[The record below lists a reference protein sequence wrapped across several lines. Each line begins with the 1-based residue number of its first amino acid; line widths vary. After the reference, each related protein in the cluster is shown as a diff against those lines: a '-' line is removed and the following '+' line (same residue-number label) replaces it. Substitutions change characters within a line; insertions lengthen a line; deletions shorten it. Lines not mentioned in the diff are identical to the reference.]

1 LYFLRDIVEMHLT
14 GVKRLSE
21 NEITDFWNWGG
32 GISEVWVGEFT
43 PKGAGPAWKKPALI
57 SHTHQLKSIILLD
70 SVPMARDVS
79 GSLSNLTA
87 ARVAIEASHT
97 TPKVYEFNG
106 GVYSGLCLAGWSVL
120 FVEGVLVRCWLSPV
134 GQYQVIYGRTRVRRK
149 ECRTHTPRRPRRT
162 DVAACE
168 TRPYCDAAGTRRGC
182 HSTGVAST
190 GVYPRGL

>member
-1 LYFLRDIVEMHLT
+1 M
-14 GVKRLSE
+14 
-21 NEITDFWNWGG
+21 GG
-32 GISEVWVGEFT
+32 GF
-43 PKGAGPAWKKPALI
+43 PKFEWGSLLQKVPGLPEKKPALI

-149 ECRTHTPRRPRRT
+149 ECRTHTARRPRRT

-168 TRPYCDAAGTRRGC
+168 ARPYCDAAGTRRGC